1 MKTIIKFYLQYIH
14 NKYGLTMIVFFVWM
28 VFFDS
33 NNLIDRIDS
42 MQELS
47 KLQNDIQYYKHR
59 IETDSRNLN
68 ELRTNPEVLEKFARE
83 QYFMK
88 SENEDIF
95 IIVKD

>member
-1 MKTIIKFYLQYIH
+1 MKTIIAFYFKYVH
-14 NKYGLTMIVFFVWM
+14 NKYGFTIIAFLVWM

-33 NNLIDRIDS
+33 NNLIDRVESIK
-42 MQELS
+42 QRR
-47 KLQNDIQYYKHR
+47 KLESDIEYFKHR

-68 ELRTNPEVLEKFARE
+68 ELRTNREVLEKFARE

-88 SENEDIF
+88 KENEDIF